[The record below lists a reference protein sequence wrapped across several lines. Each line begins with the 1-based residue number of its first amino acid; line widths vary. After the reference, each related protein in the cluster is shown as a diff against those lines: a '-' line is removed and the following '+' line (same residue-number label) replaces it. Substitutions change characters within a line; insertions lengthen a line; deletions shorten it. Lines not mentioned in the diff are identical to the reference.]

1 MSKIIKKVRK
11 RDGRIADFDQARITN
26 AIFAAAVEVGGRN
39 REIAERLSD
48 EVVKILEEKYAGE
61 IPNVEDIQDVVEKVL
76 IEMGHAKTAKAYILY
91 RKQHEEMRKLK
102 STFFEVEH
110 IVDDYLGMQDWRVK
124 ENSNVGYSLS
134 GLLLHIAGSV
144 IANYTLDRVY
154 PMEVADAHAHGDF
167 HVHDLGMGI
176 TGYCAGWSLSQL
188 LAEGFNGVPSKVASR
203 PPAHLDTALL
213 QMVNFIGSLQNEWA
227 GAQAF
232 NSVDTLLAPFV
243 RKDGLD
249 CRQVKQAMQT
259 FVFNL
264 NIASRWGGQTPF
276 TNITL
281 DLTVPED
288 LASQHVTIG
297 GKLGE
302 KTYEEYTEEMEMI
315 NRALIEVMM
324 EGDMNGRPFTF
335 PIPTYSLTK
344 DFEWDNGVSSA
355 LFEMTAKYG
364 LPYFQNFIN
373 SDLKPSDVRSMCCH
387 LMLDLAELRRNVTGG
402 LFGSGDSTGSV
413 GVVTVN
419 MSRLG
424 YLSKSEDEFFE
435 KLGYIMELARISL
448 EAKRDMVKKNMENG
462 LLPFTKRYL
471 GTLNNHFSTIG
482 LVGMNEACLNL
493 LDCSIAADGGKKF
506 AVKTLKFML
515 GRIQTFQEETGNIYN
530 LEATPAE
537 GVSYRLAKIDKKK
550 YSDIIT
556 AGERAPYYTNS
567 TLLPVN
573 SGLDLISALKHQEEL
588 QTLYTG
594 GCVEKGNKVLTDR
607 GLLNIE
613 EIVENFEKL
622 RPIRALSYNEELG
635 ISEWDEIVDVVAI
648 DVKKHNKI
656 RVKGERNLDI
666 TTSDWHPFLMLEK
679 IKVNPAC
686 PICKKETG
694 NLKSFAAHLRWNP
707 ECRKRYL
714 TLPRYETVEKRADEL
729 KNGDYILQNS
739 CNLYHAEPSELNDD
753 LMWLVGFYI
762 GDGCLSEFVDN
773 RGGNNLKKYKVRFFS
788 EHRPVL
794 EKVAKILDKYF
805 GCEVKVIQND
815 KRSKTLM
822 EVSTAK
828 EDVSEFLLKLGF
840 KPGKKVY
847 NVSAPKKVK
856 ENITKDN
863 VFSLIS
869 GLMDSD
875 GHLGKRDGDFEYQ
888 TASADLA
895 DDLLEIFTIAGIIIS
910 KKLKKT
916 KRKNEVDIYRL
927 RIPQY
932 QLTKIKNK
940 LNVVIN
946 PSRIKDNISNRK
958 RRHLPVV
965 RIKEVSKADVEENQF
980 FDLTIE
986 KNHNYLAGKDCL
998 TFIHNTVH
1006 HIFLGESLEDGESC
1020 MNIVRKV
1027 SHNTRLPYFT
1037 VTPTYTICDDHGFIP
1052 GEYPKCPSCGKV
1064 TEVYSR
1070 VVGYFRPVRNWNVG
1084 KQEEFRQRIEYH

>member
-249 CRQVKQAMQT
+249 YRQAKQAMQT

-419 MSRLG
+419 MPRLG
-424 YLSKSEDEFFE
+424 YLSKTEDEFFE

-448 EAKRDMVKKNMENG
+448 EAKRDRVKKNMENG

-515 GRIQTFQEETGNIYN
+515 GRIKTFQEETGNIYN

-573 SGLDLISALKHQEEL
+573 SGLDLITALKHQEEL

-594 GCVEKGNKVLTDR
+594 G
-607 GLLNIE
+607 
-613 EIVENFEKL
+613 
-622 RPIRALSYNEELG
+622 
-635 ISEWDEIVDVVAI
+635 
-648 DVKKHNKI
+648 
-656 RVKGERNLDI
+656 
-666 TTSDWHPFLMLEK
+666 
-679 IKVNPAC
+679 
-686 PICKKETG
+686 
-694 NLKSFAAHLRWNP
+694 
-707 ECRKRYL
+707 
-714 TLPRYETVEKRADEL
+714 
-729 KNGDYILQNS
+729 
-739 CNLYHAEPSELNDD
+739 
-753 LMWLVGFYI
+753 
-762 GDGCLSEFVDN
+762 
-773 RGGNNLKKYKVRFFS
+773 
-788 EHRPVL
+788 
-794 EKVAKILDKYF
+794 
-805 GCEVKVIQND
+805 
-815 KRSKTLM
+815 
-822 EVSTAK
+822 
-828 EDVSEFLLKLGF
+828 
-840 KPGKKVY
+840 
-847 NVSAPKKVK
+847 
-856 ENITKDN
+856 
-863 VFSLIS
+863 
-869 GLMDSD
+869 
-875 GHLGKRDGDFEYQ
+875 
-888 TASADLA
+888 
-895 DDLLEIFTIAGIIIS
+895 
-910 KKLKKT
+910 
-916 KRKNEVDIYRL
+916 
-927 RIPQY
+927 
-932 QLTKIKNK
+932 
-940 LNVVIN
+940 
-946 PSRIKDNISNRK
+946 
-958 RRHLPVV
+958 
-965 RIKEVSKADVEENQF
+965 
-980 FDLTIE
+980 
-986 KNHNYLAGKDCL
+986 
-998 TFIHNTVH
+998 TVH

>member
-76 IEMGHAKTAKAYILY
+76 IEKGHAKTAKAYILY

-315 NRALIEVMM
+315 NRALMEVMM

-344 DFEWDNGVSSA
+344 DFEWDNGISSA

-387 LMLDLAELRRNVTGG
+387 LRLDLAELRRNVTGG

-413 GVVTVN
+413 GVVTINVP
-419 MSRLG
+419 RLG
-424 YLSKSEDEFFE
+424 YLSKGEDEFFE

-448 EAKRDMVKKNMENG
+448 EAKRERVKKNMENG

-493 LDCSIAADGGKKF
+493 LGCS
-506 AVKTLKFML
+506 
-515 GRIQTFQEETGNIYN
+515 
-530 LEATPAE
+530 
-537 GVSYRLAKIDKKK
+537 
-550 YSDIIT
+550 
-556 AGERAPYYTNS
+556 
-567 TLLPVN
+567 
-573 SGLDLISALKHQEEL
+573 
-588 QTLYTG
+588 
-594 GCVEKGNKVLTDR
+594 
-607 GLLNIE
+607 
-613 EIVENFEKL
+613 
-622 RPIRALSYNEELG
+622 
-635 ISEWDEIVDVVAI
+635 
-648 DVKKHNKI
+648 
-656 RVKGERNLDI
+656 
-666 TTSDWHPFLMLEK
+666 
-679 IKVNPAC
+679 
-686 PICKKETG
+686 
-694 NLKSFAAHLRWNP
+694 
-707 ECRKRYL
+707 
-714 TLPRYETVEKRADEL
+714 
-729 KNGDYILQNS
+729 
-739 CNLYHAEPSELNDD
+739 
-753 LMWLVGFYI
+753 
-762 GDGCLSEFVDN
+762 
-773 RGGNNLKKYKVRFFS
+773 
-788 EHRPVL
+788 
-794 EKVAKILDKYF
+794 
-805 GCEVKVIQND
+805 
-815 KRSKTLM
+815 
-822 EVSTAK
+822 
-828 EDVSEFLLKLGF
+828 
-840 KPGKKVY
+840 
-847 NVSAPKKVK
+847 
-856 ENITKDN
+856 
-863 VFSLIS
+863 
-869 GLMDSD
+869 
-875 GHLGKRDGDFEYQ
+875 
-888 TASADLA
+888 
-895 DDLLEIFTIAGIIIS
+895 
-910 KKLKKT
+910 
-916 KRKNEVDIYRL
+916 
-927 RIPQY
+927 
-932 QLTKIKNK
+932 
-940 LNVVIN
+940 
-946 PSRIKDNISNRK
+946 
-958 RRHLPVV
+958 
-965 RIKEVSKADVEENQF
+965 
-980 FDLTIE
+980 
-986 KNHNYLAGKDCL
+986 
-998 TFIHNTVH
+998 
-1006 HIFLGESLEDGESC
+1006 
-1020 MNIVRKV
+1020 
-1027 SHNTRLPYFT
+1027 
-1037 VTPTYTICDDHGFIP
+1037 
-1052 GEYPKCPSCGKV
+1052 
-1064 TEVYSR
+1064 
-1070 VVGYFRPVRNWNVG
+1070 
-1084 KQEEFRQRIEYH
+1084 

>member
-76 IEMGHAKTAKAYILY
+76 IEKGHAKTAKAYILY

-249 CRQVKQAMQT
+249 YRQTKQAMQT

-288 LASQHVTIG
+288 LASQHATIG

-419 MSRLG
+419 MPRLG

-448 EAKRDMVKKNMENG
+448 EAKRDRVKKNMENG

-493 LDCSIAADGGKKF
+493 LDCSIADDGGKKF

-515 GRIQTFQEETGNIYN
+515 GRIKTFQEETGNIYN

-573 SGLDLISALKHQEEL
+573 SGLDLITALKHQEEL

-594 GCVEKGNKVLTDR
+594 G
-607 GLLNIE
+607 
-613 EIVENFEKL
+613 
-622 RPIRALSYNEELG
+622 
-635 ISEWDEIVDVVAI
+635 
-648 DVKKHNKI
+648 
-656 RVKGERNLDI
+656 
-666 TTSDWHPFLMLEK
+666 
-679 IKVNPAC
+679 
-686 PICKKETG
+686 
-694 NLKSFAAHLRWNP
+694 
-707 ECRKRYL
+707 
-714 TLPRYETVEKRADEL
+714 
-729 KNGDYILQNS
+729 
-739 CNLYHAEPSELNDD
+739 
-753 LMWLVGFYI
+753 
-762 GDGCLSEFVDN
+762 
-773 RGGNNLKKYKVRFFS
+773 
-788 EHRPVL
+788 
-794 EKVAKILDKYF
+794 
-805 GCEVKVIQND
+805 
-815 KRSKTLM
+815 
-822 EVSTAK
+822 
-828 EDVSEFLLKLGF
+828 
-840 KPGKKVY
+840 
-847 NVSAPKKVK
+847 
-856 ENITKDN
+856 
-863 VFSLIS
+863 
-869 GLMDSD
+869 
-875 GHLGKRDGDFEYQ
+875 
-888 TASADLA
+888 
-895 DDLLEIFTIAGIIIS
+895 
-910 KKLKKT
+910 
-916 KRKNEVDIYRL
+916 
-927 RIPQY
+927 
-932 QLTKIKNK
+932 
-940 LNVVIN
+940 
-946 PSRIKDNISNRK
+946 
-958 RRHLPVV
+958 
-965 RIKEVSKADVEENQF
+965 
-980 FDLTIE
+980 
-986 KNHNYLAGKDCL
+986 
-998 TFIHNTVH
+998 TVH

-1084 KQEEFRQRIEYH
+1084 KQEEFRQRIEYT

>member
-249 CRQVKQAMQT
+249 YRQAKQAMQT

-419 MSRLG
+419 MPRLG
-424 YLSKSEDEFFE
+424 YLSKTEDEFFE

-448 EAKRDMVKKNMENG
+448 EAKRDRVKKNMENG

-515 GRIQTFQEETGNIYN
+515 GRIKTFQEETGNIYN

-573 SGLDLISALKHQEEL
+573 SGLDLITALKHQEEL

-594 GCVEKGNKVLTDR
+594 G
-607 GLLNIE
+607 
-613 EIVENFEKL
+613 
-622 RPIRALSYNEELG
+622 
-635 ISEWDEIVDVVAI
+635 
-648 DVKKHNKI
+648 
-656 RVKGERNLDI
+656 
-666 TTSDWHPFLMLEK
+666 
-679 IKVNPAC
+679 
-686 PICKKETG
+686 
-694 NLKSFAAHLRWNP
+694 
-707 ECRKRYL
+707 
-714 TLPRYETVEKRADEL
+714 
-729 KNGDYILQNS
+729 
-739 CNLYHAEPSELNDD
+739 
-753 LMWLVGFYI
+753 
-762 GDGCLSEFVDN
+762 
-773 RGGNNLKKYKVRFFS
+773 
-788 EHRPVL
+788 
-794 EKVAKILDKYF
+794 
-805 GCEVKVIQND
+805 
-815 KRSKTLM
+815 
-822 EVSTAK
+822 
-828 EDVSEFLLKLGF
+828 
-840 KPGKKVY
+840 
-847 NVSAPKKVK
+847 
-856 ENITKDN
+856 
-863 VFSLIS
+863 
-869 GLMDSD
+869 
-875 GHLGKRDGDFEYQ
+875 
-888 TASADLA
+888 
-895 DDLLEIFTIAGIIIS
+895 
-910 KKLKKT
+910 
-916 KRKNEVDIYRL
+916 
-927 RIPQY
+927 
-932 QLTKIKNK
+932 
-940 LNVVIN
+940 
-946 PSRIKDNISNRK
+946 
-958 RRHLPVV
+958 
-965 RIKEVSKADVEENQF
+965 
-980 FDLTIE
+980 
-986 KNHNYLAGKDCL
+986 
-998 TFIHNTVH
+998 TVH

-1084 KQEEFRQRIEYH
+1084 KQEEFRQRIEYT